1 MSSSQKI
8 VLLVIDRGIMSYALL
23 SVSNK
28 EGIVD
33 LARSLVYHGYK
44 LISSGGTHRVISE
57 GDVPVTKVSD
67 YTGSPEILG
76 GRVKTLHPK
85 VHGGIL
91 AKRDDEVHDADR
103 EAFDIGLIDVV
114 VVNLYPFK
122 ETVAKPDVTWEDAIE
137 NIDIGGPT
145 MVRSAAK
152 NHAHVSILTNP
163 EQYDLFLDALKNDT
177 VDEMRFKLAL
187 EAFQHTAEY
196 DAAISDW
203 MEDRVG

>member
-1 MSSSQKI
+1 MT
-8 VLLVIDRGIMSYALL
+8 YALL

-28 EGIVD
+28 EGIVE
-33 LARSLVYHGYK
+33 LASSLHYDYNYD
-44 LISSGGTHRVISE
+44 LISSGGTAKVIADA
-57 GDVPVTKVSD
+57 GIPVSKVSE

-103 EAFDIGLIDVV
+103 EANGIGLIDIV
-114 VVNLYPFK
+114 VVNLYPFQ
-122 ETVAKPDVTWEDAIE
+122 ETVAKPDVTWDEAIE

-152 NHAHVSILTNP
+152 NHKHVSILTNP
-163 EQYDLFLDALKNDT
+163 DQYEEFIQALK
-177 VDEMRFKLAL
+177 VDRVAELRPRLAQ
-187 EAFQHTAEY
+187 EAFEHTAEY
-196 DAAISDW
+196 DTAINSW
-203 MEDRVG
+203 MVRSL

>member
-1 MSSSQKI
+1 MT
-8 VLLVIDRGIMSYALL
+8 YALL

-33 LARSLVYHGYK
+33 LASSLHYDYNYD
-44 LISSGGTHRVISE
+44 LISSGGTAKVIA
-57 GDVPVTKVSD
+57 DADIPVSKVSE

-91 AKRDDEVHDADR
+91 SQRGNPGHDLDR
-103 EAFDIGLIDVV
+103 QANGIGLIDIV
-114 VVNLYPFK
+114 VVNLYPFQA
-122 ETVAKPDVTWEDAIE
+122 TVAKEGVKWEDAIE

-152 NHAHVSILTNP
+152 NHASVSILTNP
-163 EQYDLFLDALKNDT
+163 EQYDVFVESLKDGT
-177 VDEMRFKLAL
+177 VDEMRPYLAL
-187 EAFQHTAEY
+187 EAFRHTAEY
-196 DAAISDW
+196 DKAISKW
-203 MEDRVG
+203 MGDQL

>member
-1 MSSSQKI
+1 MT
-8 VLLVIDRGIMSYALL
+8 YALL

-28 EGIVD
+28 EGIIPLAQELYFTYGYD
-33 LARSLVYHGYK
+33 LL
-44 LISSGGTHRVISE
+44 SSGGTASALEKEDI
-57 GDVPVTKVSD
+57 PVTRVSE

-85 VHGGIL
+85 IHGGIL
-91 AKRDDEVHDADR
+91 AKRDDRDHDADR
-103 EAFDIGLIDVV
+103 LRCLIELIDIV
-114 VVNLYPFK
+114 VVNLYPFQA
-122 ETVAKPDVTWEDAIE
+122 TVAKKDVTWAEAVE

-163 EQYDLFLDALKNDT
+163 EQYGRFLESLKDNT
-177 VDEMRFKLAL
+177 VDELRPQLAL

-196 DAAISDW
+196 DAAISTW
-203 MEDRVG
+203 MNGQINT

>member
-1 MSSSQKI
+1 MN
-8 VLLVIDRGIMSYALL
+8 YALL

-33 LARSLVYHGYK
+33 LAQSLVGFGYN
-44 LISSGGTHRVISE
+44 LISSGGTAAAIDKARIPVMTVSE
-57 GDVPVTKVSD
+57 

-85 VHGGIL
+85 IHGGIL
-91 AKRDDEVHDADR
+91 AKRDDRDHDADR
-103 EAFDIGLIDVV
+103 LRCLIELIDVV
-114 VVNLYPFK
+114 VVNLYPFQA
-122 ETVAKPDVTWEDAIE
+122 TVAKPDVTLAEAIE

-152 NHAHVSILTNP
+152 NHAYVSVLTNP
-163 EQYDLFLDALKNDT
+163 KQYDDFVVALDHGK
-177 VDEMRFKLAL
+177 VKEMRSRLAL

-196 DAAISDW
+196 DAAISTW
-203 MEDRVG
+203 MKNEL

>member
-1 MSSSQKI
+1 
-8 VLLVIDRGIMSYALL
+8 MSYALL

-33 LARSLVYHGYK
+33 LADKLVFHGYD
-44 LISSGGTHRVISE
+44 LISSGGTHKVISE
-57 GDVPVTKVSD
+57 ANIPVMKVSE
-67 YTGSPEILG
+67 YTGSPEILS

-91 AKRDDEVHDADR
+91 AQRGNPAHDLDR
-103 EAFDIGLIDVV
+103 KANGIQLIDVV
-114 VVNLYPFK
+114 VVNLYPFQA
-122 ETVAKPDVTWEDAIE
+122 TVAQEGVTWAEAIE

-152 NHAHVSILTNP
+152 NHQDVSILTNP
-163 EQYDLFLDALKNDT
+163 EQYGRFIEALKDNT
-177 VDEMRFKLAL
+177 VDDLRPQLAL

-196 DAAISDW
+196 DTAISKW
-203 MEDRVG
+203 MKNYGMG